1 MMTIRNKLFA
11 LIGMTLFS
19 MVLLG
24 MVGILAMQKVN
35 EKKAIEVELGH
46 VGNGMLQLRRNEKD
60 FLMRLDLKYQDRF
73 ANNHQALDQRVD
85 ALLGAL
91 EEADIDSTALAEVKS
106 NLADYHNRFQEL
118 VSILQKIGLDH
129 KSGLYGS
136 LRAAVH
142 AVEKPLAEMGEDS
155 LSKDM
160 LMLRR
165 REKDFM
171 LRDDMKY
178 VKKFEKDFVTISQ
191 NLATSGLS
199 NDQKTTLQGLLDTY
213 RKDFLALS
221 EGYQQ
226 RGLDSKSGMRG
237 QMREAAHTTEKHISE
252 MQSTMTEVLGGEI
265 AGFRNLILGI
275 IAALVAMIAAVIWFI
290 AHSINTRVTGLHKLM
305 QEVAESK
312 DLSLRA
318 SVDGS
323 DELTDIAKCYNR
335 MSEEFEKT
343 IEQVITSSTQVSQA
357 AGELATLT
365 MRSGDGAMQQQ
376 NESRSLATAI
386 NEMSATVQS
395 VAQSA
400 ADAATASETADQ
412 AAAQGRN
419 VVSQAVAGI
428 QALAQQVGTTS
439 DAIRDLEQESE
450 NIGTVLS
457 VIQGIAEQTNLL
469 ALNAAI
475 EAARAG
481 EQGRG
486 FAVVADEV
494 RTLAQRS
501 QESTEEIR
509 AIIERLQT
517 GAKGAVSAMASGQ
530 EQSGTTVAQAQ
541 EAGKELDAIA
551 GAVAEINGM
560 NMQIASA
567 AQQQSAV
574 AEEINRNIIN
584 IADVASQAT
593 DDSGAISQT
602 SSDLAALAESLNQTI
617 AQFKVSS

>member
-178 VKKFEKDFVTISQ
+178 VKKFEKDFVTIRQ
-191 NLATSGLS
+191 TLATSGLS

>member
-1 MMTIRNKLFA
+1 MTIRNKLFA
-11 LIGMTLFS
+11 LSGLTLFS
-19 MVLLG
+19 MLLIALLG
-24 MVGILAMQKVN
+24 IKGMQKVN

-46 VGNGMLQLRRNEKD
+46 VANGMLELRRNEKD
-60 FLMRLDLKYQDRF
+60 FLMRLDLKYRDRF
-73 ANNHQALDQRVD
+73 LSNYQASEQRID
-85 ALLGAL
+85 ALLASL
-91 EEADIDSTALAEVKS
+91 QQADIDSTALTEVNS
-106 NLADYHNRFQEL
+106 NLVNYRDRFEQL
-118 VSILQKIGLDH
+118 VAILQKIGLIH

-142 AVEKPLAEMGEDS
+142 AVEKPLAEMGEDK

-178 VKKFEKDFVTISQ
+178 VKKFEKDFVTMST
-191 NLATSGLS
+191 NLTASDLSG
-199 NDQKTTLQGLLDTY
+199 DQKSNLQGLLDTY
-213 RKDFLALS
+213 RKDFLALA

-237 QMREAAHTTEKHISE
+237 EMREAAHTAEQHIAD
-252 MQSTMTEVLGGEI
+252 MQATMTEVLEQEI
-265 AGFRNLILGI
+265 SGFRNLILGI
-275 IAALVAMIAAVIWFI
+275 MTLLVAMIGGVIWFI
-290 AHSINTRVTGLHKLM
+290 SRNINTRVTGLHKLM
-305 QEVAESK
+305 QDVSASK

-318 SVDGS
+318 SPDGS
-323 DELTDIAKCYNR
+323 DELADIAESYNE
-335 MSEEFEKT
+335 MAAEFERT
-343 IEQVITSSTQVSQA
+343 IEQIVTSSTQVSQA
-357 AGELATLT
+357 ASELATLT
-365 MRSGDGAMQQQ
+365 MRSGDGALQQQ

-395 VAQSA
+395 VAHSA
-400 ADAATASETADQ
+400 SDAATASETADQ
-412 AAAQGRN
+412 AAAQGRS
-419 VVSQAVAGI
+419 VVNQAVAGI
-428 QALAQQVGTTS
+428 QELARQVENTS
-439 DAIRDLEQESE
+439 DAIRELEHESE

-509 AIIERLQT
+509 AIIERLQS
-517 GAKGAVSAMASGQ
+517 GAKGAVNAMANGH
-530 EQSGTTVAQAQ
+530 EQSQTTVAQAQ
-541 EAGKELDAIA
+541 QAGKELDAIA
-551 GAVAEINGM
+551 GAVTEINGM

-567 AQQQSAV
+567 AQEQSAV

-584 IADVASQAT
+584 IADVTDQAT
-593 DDSGAISQT
+593 NDIEAISQT
-602 SSDLAALAESLNQTI
+602 SRDLASLAENLNRTI
-617 AQFKVSS
+617 AEFKVSG